1 MIKKSLIAPCGMN
14 CGICLAF
21 LRDKNRCSGCRE
33 VSNHKPAH
41 CKKCVIIHCESLAKT
56 DSNFCYD
63 CEKYPCRRLKQL
75 DERYRRKYNMSMIEN
90 LEEIKNIGLEQFAER
105 ENKRWTCPNCGA
117 IRCVHRDF
125 CLNCKEVWKTNSG
138 D

>member
-1 MIKKSLIAPCGMN
+1 MCLIN
-14 CGICLAF
+14 CEL
-21 LRDKNRCSGCRE
+21 
-33 VSNHKPAH
+33 
-41 CKKCVIIHCESLAKT
+41 LAKIY
-56 DSNFCYD
+56 SSFCYD

-90 LEEIKNIGLEQFAER
+90 LESIRDIGLEQFAER

-117 IRCVHRDF
+117 IRCVHSDF
-125 CLNCKEVWKTNSG
+125 CLNCKEAWKTNRI